1 MVQMIELRSD
11 TFTRPTTEMRRAM
24 TSADVGD
31 DQFGEDPTVRALEE
45 RTAEVLG
52 KEAAIYVPSGTMGNQ
67 IGLRLHTSPG
77 DQVLIEAGGHMLNA
91 EAGAPGLLS
100 GVVMRPLA
108 GNRGVI
114 GEELLRSVL
123 PVSRPYMVDTV
134 LAPVTLL
141 CLENSHNASGGGVWP
156 LAELRETARV
166 AREAGLRLHLDGA
179 RIWNAACASGISE
192 TEIAAPFDTVS
203 VCFSKGL
210 GAPVGSALAGSED
223 SVRRARRFRQAF
235 GGSMR
240 QAGIIAAGALHALEH
255 HRQRLH
261 EDHASARHLAE
272 GLAEIPGI
280 RVDPAQ
286 VETNIVRFELEDAD
300 ASAYA
305 VRCHEAGVR
314 LIPMGARV
322 LRAVTHLDLEP
333 NDIVIA
339 LKAMRSVMA
348 DLRSQ

>member
-1 MVQMIELRSD
+1 MERMIELRSD
-11 TFTRPTTEMRRAM
+11 TFTRPTAEMRRAM
-24 TSADVGD
+24 RAAEVGD

-52 KEAAIYVPSGTMGNQ
+52 KEAAIFVPSGTMGNQ

-77 DQVLIEAGGHMLNA
+77 DQVLIEAGGHIFNA

-108 GNRGVI
+108 GSRGVI
-114 GEELLRSVL
+114 GDALLQSVL

-156 LAELRETARV
+156 LAELRKTARV
-166 AREAGLRLHLDGA
+166 ARKAGLRLHLDGA
-179 RIWNAACASGISE
+179 RIWNAACASGNSE
-192 TEIAAPFDTVS
+192 AEIAAPFDTVS

-210 GAPVGSALAGSED
+210 GAPVGSALAGTEAD
-223 SVRRARRFRQAF
+223 VRRARRFRQAF

-240 QAGIIAAGALHALEH
+240 QAGIVAAGALYALEH

-261 EDHASARHLAE
+261 DDHTNARRLAE

-280 RVDPAQ
+280 RISPAE
-286 VETNIVRFELEDAD
+286 VETNIVRFELEEAD
-300 ASAYA
+300 ESAYA
-305 VRCHEAGVR
+305 VRCYEAGVR
-314 LIPMGARV
+314 LIPMGERV
-322 LRAVTHLDLEP
+322 LRAVTHLDFKSNEIP
-333 NDIVIA
+333 GA
-339 LKAMRSVMA
+339 LDAMRSAMA
-348 DLRSQ
+348 GLRSQ